1 RKTKPPALLV
11 SVPSSLN
18 PPFNMEIESVTSAS
32 IKGEFFNRIRPL
44 ELPLPLITGNDRS
57 PMLPSYW
64 NQKWEMGIVISV
76 KETT

>member
-1 RKTKPPALLV
+1 MNVCIDLSYGFV
-11 SVPSSLN
+11 SQKQRMSGS
-18 PPFNMEIESVTSAS
+18 
-32 IKGEFFNRIRPL
+32 RPL